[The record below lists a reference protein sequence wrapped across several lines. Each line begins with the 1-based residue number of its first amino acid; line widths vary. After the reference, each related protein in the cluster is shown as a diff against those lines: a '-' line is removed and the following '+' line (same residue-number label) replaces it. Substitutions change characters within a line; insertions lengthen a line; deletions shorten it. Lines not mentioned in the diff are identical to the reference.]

1 MSCSTGLLRSLGS
14 AQFALRCFSLVRR
27 LRIALVCALAA
38 LPCAAPIHAQS
49 GTATSDA
56 QTSQAAPD
64 SSARPAEIG
73 EPATDDV
80 LRLRLTGKTLYLR
93 GGYLENVLDFDENG
107 NLIGH
112 SPQGSY
118 TLCLIQIDRI
128 RLTRH
133 KVLLTGARYGLHF
146 LGATPNEDP
155 ARVFDTVNI
164 TPKKKPLRISI
175 AREIVVKPKKK
186 KGGKDSS
193 SGPADSAPPP
203 DSADTSGAVTTT
215 TSPAHAAQLLSA
227 ALDVIF
233 APGLD
238 DHLIASLPDFW
249 QLYYRAAQ
257 TEFQPGDPSVLRQ
270 SSVDQKARLLA
281 KVEPPSN
288 EYAQSNGIA
297 GMALYHVVLGA
308 DGHPQQI
315 AVGRPIGFGLDENA
329 VDAIRKAAFQPALKD
344 GKPVPVLLDVLVQF
358 RIYSKRTAAAS
369 PDAAAASPS
378 APILPGPY
386 SVGIQ

>member
-1 MSCSTGLLRSLGS
+1 MSHLSGLLRSFVS
-14 AQFALRCFSLVRR
+14 APFALRCFLPVRL
-27 LRIALVCALAA
+27 LRVVLACAMAA
-38 LPCAAPIHAQS
+38 LPCAVPMRAQNGTVSAPAAASQTVPESSTRAAQV
-49 GTATSDA
+49 T
-56 QTSQAAPD
+56 
-64 SSARPAEIG
+64 
-73 EPATDDV
+73 EPATEDA
-80 LRLRLTGKTLYLR
+80 LRQRLAGKTLYLR
-93 GGYLENVLDFDENG
+93 GNYLENALDFNEHG
-107 NLIGH
+107 HLIGR

-118 TLCLIQIDRI
+118 TLCLIQIDHI

-133 KVLLTGARYGLHF
+133 KLLLTGARYGLHF
-146 LGATPNEDP
+146 LGATPNADP

-164 TPKKKPLRISI
+164 TPRKKPLRISI
-175 AREIVVKPKKK
+175 AREIVVKPRKKK
-186 KGGKDSS
+186 RGVDSS
-193 SGPADSAPPP
+193 FPATDSAPSP
-203 DSADTSGAVTTT
+203 DSSASSDAVTTT
-215 TSPAHAAQLLSA
+215 TSPAHAAQMLNA
-227 ALDVIF
+227 ALDAIF
-233 APGLD
+233 APGID
-238 DHLIASLPDFW
+238 DRLIASLPDFW

-257 TEFQPGDPSVLRQ
+257 AELQLGGPGVLRQ

-288 EYAQSNGIA
+288 EYAQSSGIA

-308 DGHPQQI
+308 NGQPQQI

-369 PDAAAASPS
+369 PDAASASPS

-386 SVGIQ
+386 SIGIQ